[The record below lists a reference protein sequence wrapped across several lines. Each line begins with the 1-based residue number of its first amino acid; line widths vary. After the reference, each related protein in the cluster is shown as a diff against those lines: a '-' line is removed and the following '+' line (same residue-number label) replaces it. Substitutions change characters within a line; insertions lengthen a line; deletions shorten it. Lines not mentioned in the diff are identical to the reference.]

1 MDPDRSA
8 RLVLPDSRLKSS
20 RAVVRGL
27 LGGKIVNWVRV
38 FCANCG
44 IPYGLVPEASC
55 TFACWLCDPCAE
67 AWGVEFGAA
76 LMPEEVFWKK
86 VHEEMVDKHGR
97 ILTVEETLKVVETSS
112 PLTTLLREGVKS

>member
-8 RLVLPDSRLKSS
+8 GLVLPDSRLKTK
-20 RAVVRGL
+20 RTVVRGL
-27 LGGKIVNWVRV
+27 LGGKVVNWVRV

-44 IPYGLVPEASC
+44 TPYGLVPEASC

-67 AWGVEFGAA
+67 KWGAEFGTA